1 MTATLLGSFALLT
14 LALASIGIF
23 GVLSY
28 SVAQRTR
35 EIGVRMAIGADR
47 TQILVLIL
55 RQAAAFTITG
65 VAAGIFVALLS
76 ARFLSSLLFQT
87 TPTDALSLAM
97 SIVALVVVTLIAV
110 SIPAARAASVNPIE
124 ALRSE

>member
-1 MTATLLGSFALLT
+1 MLLGSFALLT
-14 LALASIGIF
+14 LVLAAVGTF

-47 TQILVLIL
+47 SHILALVFSQTARFSI
-55 RQAAAFTITG
+55 
-65 VAAGIFVALLS
+65 AGISAGLIMALLS
-76 ARFLSSLLFQT
+76 ARLISSLLFET
-87 TPTDALSLAM
+87 APTDFASLSVSVGALT
-97 SIVALVVVTLIAV
+97 VVTIAAV
-110 SIPAARAASVNPIE
+110 ILPAIRAASVNPLE